1 MRGVNGNLFLVRN
14 GKGADFP
21 LQIESAH
28 VKSGFKAEDG
38 MTDLELLIAL
48 VKSYAPEMDT
58 ARIETAYEVAATA
71 HAGQLRISG
80 DPYVSHPLA
89 TAKILADLYMDEDTI
104 IAGLLHDVPED
115 TRVTLDDLRA
125 QFGDDVANL
134 VDGVTKLS
142 QLRYGKEQVEA
153 ESLRKM
159 FLAMAEDIR
168 VVLIK
173 LADRLHNMRTLSALN
188 PEKQVKIARETLE
201 IFAPLA
207 NRLGIYNIRRELEDL
222 SLKYLDPVKFR
233 EIEEFLA
240 DDRDDHH
247 SYIGQAITQ
256 LRERLAHEGITAEI
270 TGRPKHIYS
279 IYKKMLAKRRDFEHI
294 YDIRAIRCLVPDK
307 SQCYVVMGIVHSMWT
322 PIPGEFDDYIA
333 KPKENLYQSLHTAVI
348 GPGGKALEVQIRTR
362 EMHQIAEYGVAA
374 HWRYKEPGGKRDPR
388 LEEKINWLRQLQEWR
403 AEVSSAR
410 EFVDALKTDVFKDQV
425 YVFTPKGQI
434 IEMAAGATPIDFA
447 YHIHTE
453 VGNRCRGA
461 KVNGKIVALET
472 ALKTGDRVEI
482 LTAKKGGPSRDWL
495 NPTLGLVHTARARE
509 KIRQYFKKQER
520 EVARIEG
527 RTLLEKELHRLGL
540 PQKNLDE
547 VARVFGFRN
556 VDELSEAIGYA
567 DISLQQIGVKLLEV
581 EQTRHTPVE
590 PEPLPAAEPKGRPKA
605 PSDVGLE
612 IGGVGN
618 LLTRVAHCCKPV
630 PGDEIVGYISR
641 GRGIAIHR
649 RDCKNVIDHTGTDG
663 RWIALSWKGMKQ
675 EQVYPV
681 LIEVRAFDRAG
692 LLHDLSGVVA
702 EENVN
707 MTALSSKSR
716 RDNTAVVNATLEI
729 GDANQLTRIL
739 NKIERLPNVL
749 EARRVSG

>member
-1 MRGVNGNLFLVRN
+1 
-14 GKGADFP
+14 
-21 LQIESAH
+21 
-28 VKSGFKAEDG
+28 
-38 MTDLELLIAL
+38 MTDLELLVAL
-48 VKSYAPEMDT
+48 VHSYAPDMDT
-58 ARIETAYEVAATA
+58 ERIERAYNVAAAA
-71 HAGQLRISG
+71 HAGQTRASG
-80 DPYVSHPLA
+80 EPYVTHPLA
-89 TAKILADLYMDEDTI
+89 TSKILADLYMDEDTI
-104 IAGLLHDVPED
+104 VAGLLHDVPED
-115 TRVTLDDLRA
+115 TNVTIDDVRA
-125 QFGDDVANL
+125 QFGEDVSNL

-142 QLRYGKEQVEA
+142 QLRYGKDQVEA

-173 LADRLHNMRTLSALN
+173 LADRLHNMRTLGALQR
-188 PEKQVKIARETLE
+188 EKQIKIARETME

-207 NRLGIYNIRRELEDL
+207 NRLGIYNMRRELEDL
-222 SLKYLDPVKFR
+222 SLKYLEPERFD
-233 EIEEFLA
+233 EIEELLS
-240 DDRDDHH
+240 DDRDDSK

-256 LRERLAHEGITAEI
+256 LRDRLAQDGVAADIS
-270 TGRPKHIYS
+270 GRPKHIYS
-279 IYKKMLAKRRDFEHI
+279 IYKKMIAKRRDFEHI

-307 SQCYVVMGIVHSMWT
+307 SQCYIVLGIVHSMWT

-333 KPKENLYQSLHTAVI
+333 KPKENGYQSLHTAVI
-348 GPGGKALEVQIRTR
+348 GPGGKALEVQIRTK

-410 EFVDALKTDVFKDQV
+410 EYVDALKTDLFNDQV
-425 YVFTPKGQI
+425 YVFTPKGKI
-434 IEMAAGATPIDFA
+434 VEMASGATPIDFA

-461 KVNGKIVALET
+461 KVNGKLVALET
-472 ALKTGDRVEI
+472 PLKTGDRVEI

-495 NPTLGLVHTARARE
+495 NPTLALVHTARARE

-527 RTLLEKELHRLGL
+527 RALLEKELHRLGL
-540 PQKNLDE
+540 GNKNLDE
-547 VARVFGFRN
+547 IAKLFNYKN
-556 VDELSEAIGYA
+556 VDELAEAIGYA
-567 DISLQQIGVKLLEV
+567 DISLQAIGVKLLDN
-581 EQTRHTPVE
+581 EQSKNASSAP
-590 PEPLPAAEPKGRPKA
+590 PPLPIETKPRPK
-605 PSDVGLE
+605 PTSEVGLE
-612 IGGVGN
+612 IGGVGG

-649 RDCKNVIDHTGTDG
+649 RDCKNVIDHEGTDG
-663 RWIALSWKGMKQ
+663 RWITLSWKGMKQ

-681 LIEVRAFDRAG
+681 MIEVRAFDRAG

-707 MTALSSKSR
+707 MTSVASKSR
-716 RDNTAVVNATLEI
+716 RDNTAIVSATLEI
-729 GDANQLTRIL
+729 GNANQLTRIL

-749 EARRVSG
+749 DARRVSG

>member
-1 MRGVNGNLFLVRN
+1 
-14 GKGADFP
+14 
-21 LQIESAH
+21 
-28 VKSGFKAEDG
+28 

-48 VKSYAPEMDT
+48 AKSYSPEMDT
-58 ARIETAYEVAATA
+58 GRIERAYRVAAAA
-71 HAGQLRISG
+71 HAGQSRASG
-80 DPYVSHPLA
+80 EPYVEHPLA

-104 IAGLLHDVPED
+104 VAGLLHDVPED
-115 TRVTLDDLRA
+115 THVTLEELRA
-125 QFGDDVANL
+125 QFGDDVAQL

-173 LADRLHNMRTLSALN
+173 LADRLHNMRTLSALRR
-188 PEKQVKIARETLE
+188 EKQITIARETLE

-222 SLKYLDPVKFR
+222 SLKYLDYEKFA
-233 EIEEFLA
+233 EIEEQLA
-240 DDRDDHH
+240 EDRDDRQ
-247 SYIGQAITQ
+247 SYIVQAITQ
-256 LRERLAHEGITAEI
+256 LRERLAHEGVKAEI
-270 TGRPKHIYS
+270 SGRPKHIYS
-279 IYKKMLAKRRDFEHI
+279 IYKKMEAKRRDLEHI
-294 YDIRAIRCLVPDK
+294 YDIRAIRVLVEEK
-307 SQCYVVMGIVHSMWT
+307 SHCYVVLGIVHSLWT

-333 KPKENLYQSLHTAVI
+333 KPKDNLYQSLHTAVI

-388 LEEKINWLRQLQEWR
+388 LEEKINWLRQLQVWR
-403 AEVSSAR
+403 AEVTSAR

-434 IEMAAGATPIDFA
+434 IEMATGATPIDFA

-472 ALKTGDRVEI
+472 PLKTGDRVEI

-509 KIRQYFKKQER
+509 KIRQFFKKQER
-520 EVARIEG
+520 EVAHTEG
-527 RTLLEKELHRLGL
+527 RALLEKELHRLGL
-540 PQKNLDE
+540 SQKNLDE
-547 VARVFGFRN
+547 IARIFGFKS
-556 VDELSEAIGYA
+556 VDEFAEAIGYA
-567 DISLQQIGVKLLEV
+567 DISLQQIGAKLLDL
-581 EQTRHTPVE
+581 EQAKTA
-590 PEPLPAAEPKGRPKA
+590 PEPAELPAEAKSAPKPTGE
-605 PSDVGLE
+605 VGLE
-612 IGGVGN
+612 VGGVGN

-630 PGDEIVGYISR
+630 PGDEIVGYISH

-649 RDCKNVIDHTGTDG
+649 RDCKNVIDHEGNEG
-663 RWIALSWKGMKQ
+663 RWIALSWKGMKN

-681 LIEVRAFDRAG
+681 MIEVRAFDRAG

-702 EENVN
+702 EEGVN
-707 MTALSSKSR
+707 MSAVSSKSR
-716 RDNTAVVNATLEI
+716 RDNTAQVNATLDI
-729 GDANQLTRIL
+729 SNANQISRIL

-749 EARRVSG
+749 EAKRVSG

>member
-1 MRGVNGNLFLVRN
+1 
-14 GKGADFP
+14 
-21 LQIESAH
+21 
-28 VKSGFKAEDG
+28 
-38 MTDLELLIAL
+38 MTDLELLVAL
-48 VKSYAPEMDT
+48 VHSYAPDMDT
-58 ARIETAYEVAATA
+58 ERIERAYNVAAAA
-71 HAGQLRISG
+71 HAGQTRASG
-80 DPYVSHPLA
+80 EPYVTHPLA
-89 TAKILADLYMDEDTI
+89 TSKILADLYMDEDTI
-104 IAGLLHDVPED
+104 VAGLLHDVPED
-115 TRVTLDDLRA
+115 TNVTIDDVRA
-125 QFGDDVANL
+125 QFGEDVSNL

-142 QLRYGKEQVEA
+142 QLRYGKDQVEA

-173 LADRLHNMRTLSALN
+173 LADRLHNMRTLGALKR
-188 PEKQVKIARETLE
+188 EKQIKIARETME

-207 NRLGIYNIRRELEDL
+207 NRLGIYNMRRELEDL
-222 SLKYLDPVKFR
+222 SLKYLEPERFD
-233 EIEEFLA
+233 EIEELLS
-240 DDRDDHH
+240 DDRDDSK

-256 LRERLAHEGITAEI
+256 LRDRLAQDGVAADIS
-270 TGRPKHIYS
+270 GRPKHIYS
-279 IYKKMLAKRRDFEHI
+279 IYKKMIAKRRDFEHI

-307 SQCYVVMGIVHSMWT
+307 SQCYIVLGIVHSMWT

-333 KPKENLYQSLHTAVI
+333 KPKENGYQSLHTAVI
-348 GPGGKALEVQIRTR
+348 GPGGKALEVQIRTK

-410 EFVDALKTDVFKDQV
+410 EYVDALKTDLFNDQV
-425 YVFTPKGQI
+425 YVFTPKGKI
-434 IEMAAGATPIDFA
+434 VEMASGATPIDFA

-461 KVNGKIVALET
+461 KVNGKLVALET
-472 ALKTGDRVEI
+472 PLKTGDRVEI

-495 NPTLGLVHTARARE
+495 NPTLALVHTARARE

-527 RTLLEKELHRLGL
+527 RALLEKELHRLGL
-540 PQKNLDE
+540 GNKNLDE
-547 VARVFGFRN
+547 IAKLFNYKN
-556 VDELSEAIGYA
+556 VDELAEAIGYA
-567 DISLQQIGVKLLEV
+567 DISLQAIGVKLLDN
-581 EQTRHTPVE
+581 EQSKNASSAP
-590 PEPLPAAEPKGRPKA
+590 PPLPIETKPRPK
-605 PSDVGLE
+605 PTSEVGLE
-612 IGGVGN
+612 IGGVGG

-649 RDCKNVIDHTGTDG
+649 RDCKNVIDHEGTDG
-663 RWIALSWKGMKQ
+663 RWITLSWKGMKQ

-681 LIEVRAFDRAG
+681 MIEVRAFDRAG

-707 MTALSSKSR
+707 MTSVASKSR
-716 RDNTAVVNATLEI
+716 RDNTAIVSATLEI
-729 GDANQLTRIL
+729 GNANQLTRIL

-749 EARRVSG
+749 DARRVSG

>member
-1 MRGVNGNLFLVRN
+1 
-14 GKGADFP
+14 
-21 LQIESAH
+21 
-28 VKSGFKAEDG
+28 
-38 MTDLELLIAL
+38 MTDFELLLEL
-48 VKSYAPEMDT
+48 VKSYNPDMNT
-58 ARIETAYEVAATA
+58 ARIERAYHVAEAA
-71 HAGQLRISG
+71 HAGQFRASG
-80 DPYVSHPLA
+80 EPYVAHPLA
-89 TAKILADLYMDEDTI
+89 TARILADLYMDEDTI

-115 TRVTLDDLRA
+115 TTVTLDTLRE
-125 QFGDDVANL
+125 QFGEDVAQL

-142 QLRYGKEQVEA
+142 QLRYGKDQVEA

-173 LADRLHNMRTLSALN
+173 LADRLHNMRTLAAKS
-188 PEKQVKIARETLE
+188 PEKQIKISRETLE

-222 SLKYLDPVKFR
+222 SLKYLEPAKFD

-240 DDRDDHH
+240 DDRDDRH

-256 LRERLAHEGITAEI
+256 LREKLAEEGVQAEI
-270 TGRPKHIYS
+270 SGRPKHIYS

-294 YDIRAIRCLVPDK
+294 YDIRAIRCLVQDK
-307 SQCYVVMGIVHSMWT
+307 AQCYLVLGIVHSLWT

-333 KPKENLYQSLHTAVI
+333 KPKENAYQSLHTAVI
-348 GPGGKALEVQIRTR
+348 GPGGKALEVQIRTK

-374 HWRYKEPGGKRDPR
+374 HWRYKEPGGKRDPK

-403 AEVSSAR
+403 AEVTTAS
-410 EFVDALKTDVFKDQV
+410 EFVNALKTDIFKDQV

-434 IEMAAGATPIDFA
+434 IEMASGATPIDFA

-495 NPTLGLVHTARARE
+495 NPTLGLVHTARAKE
-509 KIRQYFKKQER
+509 KIRQYFRKQER

-540 PQKNLDE
+540 SQKNLDE
-547 VARVFGFRN
+547 IAKLFNFSN
-556 VDELSEAIGYA
+556 VDELAEAIGYA
-567 DISLQQIGVKLLEV
+567 DVGLQQIGVKLLEA
-581 EQTRHTPVE
+581 ERTKQPAP
-590 PEPLPAAEPKGRPKA
+590 PELPLPSENGKPRPK
-605 PSDVGLE
+605 PKTDVGLE

-618 LLTRVAHCCKPV
+618 LLTRIAHCCKPV
-630 PGDEIVGYISR
+630 PGDEIVGYISH

-649 RDCKNVIDHTGTDG
+649 RDCNNVIDHEGGEG

-681 LIEVRAFDRAG
+681 TIEVRAFDRSG
-692 LLHDLSGVVA
+692 LLHDLSGVVS
-702 EENVN
+702 EEGVN
-707 MTALSSKSR
+707 MSSVSSRSR
-716 RDNTAVVNATLEI
+716 RDNTALVTATLEI
-729 GDANQLTRIL
+729 GNANQLSRIL

-749 EARRVSG
+749 DARRVTG

>member
-1 MRGVNGNLFLVRN
+1 
-14 GKGADFP
+14 
-21 LQIESAH
+21 
-28 VKSGFKAEDG
+28 
-38 MTDLELLIAL
+38 MTDLELLTAL
-48 VKSYAPEMDT
+48 MKSYSPEIDT
-58 ARIETAYEVAATA
+58 GRIERAYQVAAAA
-71 HAGQLRISG
+71 HAGQTRASG
-80 DPYVSHPLA
+80 EPYVDHPLA

-104 IAGLLHDVPED
+104 VAALLHDVPED
-115 TRVTLDDLRA
+115 TTVTLDELRA
-125 QFGDDVANL
+125 QFGDDVAQL

-173 LADRLHNMRTLSALN
+173 LADRLHNMRTLGALRR
-188 PEKQVKIARETLE
+188 EKQISIARETLE

-222 SLKYLDPVKFR
+222 SLKYLEPEKFA
-233 EIEEFLA
+233 EIEELLA
-240 DDRDDHH
+240 EDRDDRQ
-247 SYIGQAITQ
+247 SYIVQAITQ
-256 LRERLAHEGITAEI
+256 LRERLAHEGVKAEI

-279 IYKKMLAKRRDFEHI
+279 IYKKMAAKQRDFEHI
-294 YDIRAIRCLVPDK
+294 YDIRAIRCLVEEK
-307 SQCYVVMGIVHSMWT
+307 SQCYVVLGIVHSLWT

-333 KPKENLYQSLHTAVI
+333 KPKDNLYQSLHTAVI

-410 EFVDALKTDVFKDQV
+410 DFVDALKTDVFKDQV

-472 ALKTGDRVEI
+472 PLKTGDRVEI

-520 EVARIEG
+520 EVARNEG
-527 RTLLEKELHRLGL
+527 RTLLEKELHRLGFG
-540 PQKNLDE
+540 QKSLDE
-547 VARVFGFRN
+547 IAKLFN
-556 VDELSEAIGYA
+556 YKSVDELAEAIGYA
-567 DISLQQIGVKLLEV
+567 DISLQQIGVKLLEA
-581 EQTRHTPVE
+581 EQTKTA
-590 PEPLPAAEPKGRPKA
+590 PEPVLPAEIKPRKPE
-605 PSDVGLE
+605 SEVGLE
-612 IGGVGN
+612 VGGVGN
-618 LLTRVAHCCKPV
+618 LLTRVAQCCKPV
-630 PGDEIVGYISR
+630 PGDEIVGYISH

-649 RDCKNVIDHTGTDG
+649 RDCKNVIEHEGNDG

-681 LIEVRAFDRAG
+681 NIEVRAFDRAG

-702 EENVN
+702 EEGVN
-707 MTALSSKSR
+707 MSSVSSKSR
-716 RDNTAVVNATLEI
+716 RDNTALVSATLEI
-729 GDANQLTRIL
+729 GNANQLSRIL

-749 EARRVSG
+749 EARRVSR

>member
-1 MRGVNGNLFLVRN
+1 
-14 GKGADFP
+14 
-21 LQIESAH
+21 
-28 VKSGFKAEDG
+28 

-48 VKSYAPEMDT
+48 VHSYAPDLNAE
-58 ARIETAYEVAATA
+58 RLERAYQVAADA
-71 HAGQLRISG
+71 HAGQTRASG
-80 DPYVSHPLA
+80 EPYVTHPLA

-104 IAGLLHDVPED
+104 VAGLLHDVPED
-115 TRVTLDDLRA
+115 TQVTCEELRA

-142 QLRYGKEQVEA
+142 QLRYSKEQVEA

-173 LADRLHNMRTLSALN
+173 LADRLHNMRTLGSLRR
-188 PEKQVKIARETLE
+188 EKQIKIARETLE
-201 IFAPLA
+201 IYAPLA

-222 SLKYLDPVKFR
+222 SLKYLEPDKFC
-233 EIEEFLA
+233 EIEELLA
-240 DDRDDHH
+240 DERDEHH
-247 SYIGQAITQ
+247 SYIGEAITQ
-256 LRERLAHEGITAEI
+256 LRERLAQDGVTAEI

-294 YDIRAIRCLVPDK
+294 YDIRAIRCLVQDK
-307 SQCYVVMGIVHSMWT
+307 SQCYLVLGVVHSLWT

-333 KPKENLYQSLHTAVI
+333 KPKENGYQSLHTAVI

-403 AEVSSAR
+403 AEVTSAR
-410 EFVDALKTDVFKDQV
+410 DYVDALKTDVFHDQV

-461 KVNGKIVALET
+461 KVNGKMVALET
-472 ALKTGDRVEI
+472 PLKTADRVEI

-495 NPTLGLVHTARARE
+495 NPTLGLVQTARARE

-520 EVARIEG
+520 EIARVEG
-527 RTLLEKELHRLGL
+527 RAVLDKELHRLGL
-540 PQKNLDE
+540 SNKNLDE
-547 VARVFGFRN
+547 IAKLFNFKN
-556 VDELSEAIGYA
+556 ADELAEAIGHA
-567 DISLQQIGVKLLEV
+567 DLSIQQIGVKLLDM
-581 EQTRHTPVE
+581 EQPKKSA
-590 PEPLPAAEPKGRPKA
+590 PSAMPAETKPRPKTQNE
-605 PSDVGLE
+605 VGLE
-612 IGGVGN
+612 IGGVGG
-618 LLTRVAHCCKPV
+618 LLTRAAQCCKPV

-641 GRGIAIHR
+641 GRGITIHR
-649 RDCKNVIDHTGTDG
+649 RDCKNVIDHEGTDG

-681 LIEVRAFDRAG
+681 MIEVRAFDRAG
-692 LLHDLSGVVA
+692 LLHDLSGVVS

-707 MTALSSKSR
+707 MIAVSSKLR
-716 RDNTAVVNATLEI
+716 RDSTAVVSATLEI
-729 GDANQLTRIL
+729 GNANQLTRIL

>member
-1 MRGVNGNLFLVRN
+1 
-14 GKGADFP
+14 
-21 LQIESAH
+21 
-28 VKSGFKAEDG
+28 
-38 MTDLELLIAL
+38 MTDLELLVEL
-48 VKSYAPEMDT
+48 VHSYAPDMDT
-58 ARIETAYEVAATA
+58 ERIERAYAVAAAA
-71 HAGQLRISG
+71 HAGQTRASG
-80 DPYVSHPLA
+80 EPYVTHPLA
-89 TAKILADLYMDEDTI
+89 TAKILADLYMDGDTI
-104 IAGLLHDVPED
+104 VAGLLHDVPED
-115 TRVTLDDLRA
+115 TLVTLEELRA

-142 QLRYGKEQVEA
+142 QLRYGKDQVEA

-173 LADRLHNMRTLSALN
+173 LADRLHNMRTLGALKR
-188 PEKQVKIARETLE
+188 EKQIKIAHETLE

-222 SLKYLDPVKFR
+222 SLKYLEPEKFE
-233 EIEEFLA
+233 EIEELLS
-240 DDRDDHH
+240 DDRDDRH

-256 LRERLAHEGITAEI
+256 LRERLAQEGVVADI
-270 TGRPKHIYS
+270 TGRPKHIFS
-279 IYKKMLAKRRDFEHI
+279 IYKKMIAKRRDFEHI
-294 YDIRAIRCLVPDK
+294 YDIRAIRCLVQDK
-307 SQCYVVMGIVHSMWT
+307 AQCYLVLGIVHSLWT

-333 KPKENLYQSLHTAVI
+333 KPKENAYQSLHTAVI

-374 HWRYKEPGGKRDPR
+374 HWRYKEPGGKRDPK

-403 AEVSSAR
+403 AEVSSAS
-410 EFVDALKTDVFKDQV
+410 EYVDALKTDVFNDQV

-434 IEMAAGATPIDFA
+434 IELSASATPIDFA

-461 KVNGKIVALET
+461 KVNGKLVALET

-495 NPTLGLVHTARARE
+495 NPTLGLVRTARARE

-527 RTLLEKELHRLGL
+527 RALLEKELHRLGFGN
-540 PQKNLDE
+540 KNLDE
-547 VARVFGFRN
+547 IAKQFNYKN
-556 VDELSEAIGYA
+556 VDELAEAIGYA
-567 DISLQQIGVKLLEV
+567 DISLQQIGVKLLDL
-581 EQTRHTPVE
+581 EQPKTATAPTQSIPTETR
-590 PEPLPAAEPKGRPKA
+590 ARSKA
-605 PSDVGLE
+605 SSEVGLE
-612 IGGVGN
+612 IGGVGG
-618 LLTRVAHCCKPV
+618 LLTRGAQCCKPV

-641 GRGIAIHR
+641 GRGITIHR
-649 RDCKNVIDHTGTDG
+649 RDCKNVIDHEGTDG

-681 LIEVRAFDRAG
+681 IIEVRAFDRAG

-707 MTALSSKSR
+707 MIALSSKSR

-729 GDANQLTRIL
+729 GNASQLTRIL